1 MLDAAFCCAARRVSL
16 QRCTVLIDRKLQVVG
31 AGMLFCAFALGA
43 HAQDNPPSEPNVEQP
58 ETEKPTEP
66 SQPPPSEAAPVADA
80 GVAAPSDAPDAQ
92 TPPQPQPQPQATEDA
107 GAPRGEAPI
116 SAEAIIGESVEALEE
131 ELERKL
137 EAVPQTPRARPRVQS
152 PTPSQRTAKKVKTT
166 PPLVIWAT
174 AGWGNAL
181 GPARCEKQALA
192 GLTPAIHM
200 ASTLKRSVAI
210 AGVGFAPSG
219 VLIEHPLLEYAASH
233 EPDRLAAWLAKAGFS
248 VLGVGAGDLS
258 GPLMRHPQLSDALIR
273 HGIVPIATNLHC
285 NGQAYCRHWATVEK
299 PLHVVERA
307 GQRYVYI
314 ALLPDD
320 TTMRIEPA
328 GGDLTLQPLT
338 EAWNSRMVEA
348 RDANAQLVVA
358 SIDHGPDATASSR
371 VADML
376 EALPREPRPDL
387 LLSPSSG
394 ENLLFLRPID
404 VQPAVVGTRRGVVT
418 GIRVTKLHGGRD
430 ADVLARGVRLFEW
443 DDALAAELAQLGAN
457 YCKAKEKDLPGG
469 QLELPLSFE
478 GLVPLAASAA
488 RELADADV
496 AVIDPLVFD
505 ARFDRPDGVRLQRG
519 EIERAVISDAPL
531 VTANVTLDWLAQ
543 VNRSL
548 ESLRPLAMT
557 DYSVDGKV
565 TLVAGRE
572 AVVGATY
579 RVVTTSVLARSD
591 RIPGGAEFRP
601 LKGPNATLRGAL
613 LTHMS
618 KPSDED
624 PRRRVEDLALA
635 TQWVLRTDGHLFGNL
650 TEAYEARPGEPI
662 YEEPALR
669 VNDSKQLGLRFVL
682 NLDADGP
689 KFLFENALNITF
701 DRNFETKTTA
711 VDLSF
716 IQSSYT
722 YRGLWP
728 AALLYPHPFAEAYA
742 ETQLGALDERW
753 LLRPKLGVRS
763 NISRVAAFKAYFGVQ
778 YQIPEKNPVP
788 GLGAE
793 FQLKPWTIAVDN
805 GTVQL
810 EGNVLYFW
818 SAPGSIDEQHLVRGQ
833 LISSYQLIGPLQV
846 TLTAIGAMRKDADI
860 DYFGR
865 AVGLQFGVRLR
876 MVTRNMSD

>member
-1 MLDAAFCCAARRVSL
+1 
-16 QRCTVLIDRKLQVVG
+16 
-31 AGMLFCAFALGA
+31 MLFCAYAFGA
-43 HAQDNPPSEPNVEQP
+43 HAQDNQDNQDNPPPQEPKVEQQAP
-58 ETEKPTEP
+58 EQAAPA
-66 SQPPPSEAAPVADA
+66 QPPSEAADA
-80 GVAAPSDAPDAQ
+80 GVAAASDVPVGPAPV
-92 TPPQPQPQPQATEDA
+92 EDA
-107 GAPRGEAPI
+107 GAPRGQAPV
-116 SAEAIIGESVEALEE
+116 SAEAIIGESVSALEE

-137 EAVPQTPRARPRVQS
+137 EAVPQAPRGRSGAQAPA
-152 PTPSQRTAKKVKTT
+152 PTQRTAKKAKVT

-219 VLIEHPLLEYAASH
+219 VLIEHPLLEYAAAN
-233 EPDRLAAWLAKAGFS
+233 EPERLATWLATAGFS
-248 VLGVGAGDLS
+248 TLAVGAGDLS
-258 GPLMRHPQLSDALIR
+258 GPLMRYPQLTEALVR
-273 HGIVPIATNLHC
+273 RGITPIATNLHC
-285 NGQAYCRHWATVEK
+285 NGQAFCRNWATAEK

-307 GQRYVYI
+307 GQRYVFI
-314 ALLPDD
+314 SLLPDD
-320 TTMRIEPA
+320 TTMRVEPV
-328 GGDLTLQPLT
+328 GGEIVLQPLT
-338 EAWNSRMVEA
+338 EAWNSRMKEA
-348 RDANAQLVVA
+348 RSASAQLVVT
-358 SIDHGPDATASSR
+358 SIDHGPDATAASR
-371 VADML
+371 VADLL
-376 EALPREPRPDL
+376 ETLPRDPRPDL

-418 GIRVTKLHGGRD
+418 GIRVTKLQGGRD

-443 DDALAAELAQLGAN
+443 DEPLAAELAELGAS
-457 YCKAKEKDLPGG
+457 YCKAKEKELPGG
-469 QLELPLSFE
+469 KLELPLLFE

-531 VTANVTLDWLAQ
+531 VTANVSLDWLGQ

-548 ESLRPLAMT
+548 EGLRPLAMT
-557 DYSVDGKV
+557 DYAVDGSV
-565 TLVAGRE
+565 TLVAGRM

-591 RIPGGAEFRP
+591 RIPAGPKWQP
-601 LKGPNATLRGAL
+601 LGGPNATLRGAL

-624 PRRRVEDLALA
+624 PRRRVEDLSLA
-635 TQWVLRTDGHLFGNL
+635 TQWVLRLDGQLLGNI
-650 TEAYEARPGEPI
+650 TEAYNSAIEERM
-662 YEEPALR
+662 YDEPALK
-669 VNDSKQLGLRFVL
+669 VNDSRQLGIRFVL
-682 NLDADGP
+682 NFDADAP
-689 KFLFENALNITF
+689 KFLFENALNIAF

-711 VDLSF
+711 IDLSF

-728 AALLYPHPFAEAYA
+728 APLLYPHPFVEAYA
-742 ETQLGALDERW
+742 ETRLADFGDNW

-763 NISRVAAFKAYFGVQ
+763 NISRVAAFKAYAGVQ
-778 YQIPEKNPVP
+778 YQIPDSDDKELQP
-788 GLGAE
+788 GVGAE
-793 FQLKPWTIAVDN
+793 FQLKPWTIALDN

-810 EGNVLYFW
+810 EGNVFYFW
-818 SAPGSIDEQHLVRGQ
+818 SQPGGVDEQHLLRGQ

-846 TLTAIGAMRKDADI
+846 TLTAIGAMRKDSDK
-860 DYFGR
+860 DYIGR
-865 AVGLQFGVRLR
+865 AIGMQFGVRLR
-876 MVTRNMSD
+876 FVTRNMSD

>member
-1 MLDAAFCCAARRVSL
+1 
-16 QRCTVLIDRKLQVVG
+16 
-31 AGMLFCAFALGA
+31 MLFCAFALAA
-43 HAQDNPPSEPNVEQP
+43 HAQDNPPLEEPKVEQP
-58 ETEKPTEP
+58 AQPE
-66 SQPPPSEAAPVADA
+66 QPPPSDATTPAPDA
-80 GVAAPSDAPDAQ
+80 GVAAPSDAPAAQ
-92 TPPQPQPQPQATEDA
+92 TQPAEDA
-107 GAPRGEAPI
+107 GAPRGEAPV
-116 SAEAIIGESVEALEE
+116 SAEAIIGESVGALEE

-137 EAVPQTPRARPRVQS
+137 EAVPQTPRSRSGAQG
-152 PTPSQRTAKKVKTT
+152 PTPSQRTAKRAKAV

-219 VLIEHPLLEYAASH
+219 VLIEHPLLEYAAAN

-273 HGIVPIATNLHC
+273 HGIMPIATNLHC
-285 NGQAYCRHWATVEK
+285 NGQAFCRNWATAEK

-307 GQRYVYI
+307 GQRYVYVS
-314 ALLPDD
+314 LLPDD
-320 TTMRIEPA
+320 TTMRVEPA
-328 GGDLTLQPLT
+328 TSGLVLQPLT
-338 EAWNSRMVEA
+338 EAWNARMAEA
-348 RDANAQLVVA
+348 RSASAQLVVV
-358 SIDHGPDATASSR
+358 SIDHGPDATASAR

-376 EALPREPRPDL
+376 EDLPRDPRPDL

-418 GIRVTKLHGGRD
+418 GIRVTKLQGGRD

-443 DDALAAELAQLGAN
+443 DEALATELAELGAS

-531 VTANVTLDWLAQ
+531 VTANVTLDWLGQ
-543 VNRSL
+543 VSRSL
-548 ESLRPLAMT
+548 DGLRPLAMT
-557 DYSVDGKV
+557 DYSVDGKI
-565 TLVAGRE
+565 TFVAGRE

-591 RIPGGAEFRP
+591 RIPGGLEWKP
-601 LKGPNATLRGAL
+601 LDGPNATLRGAL
-613 LTHMS
+613 LTHLS

-624 PRRRVEDLALA
+624 PRRRVEDLSLA
-635 TQWVLRTDGHLFGNL
+635 TQWVLRTDGQLLGNF
-650 TEAYEARPGEPI
+650 TEVYNSQVMGRR
-662 YEEPALR
+662 YEEPALK
-669 VNDSKQLGLRFVL
+669 VNDSKQLGIRFVL
-682 NLDADGP
+682 NLDADAP
-689 KFLFENALNITF
+689 KFLFENALNIAF

-728 AALLYPHPFAEAYA
+728 EPLLYPHPFVEAYA
-742 ETQLGALDERW
+742 ETQLGKLDENW

-763 NISRVAAFKAYFGVQ
+763 NISRVAAFKAYAGVQ
-778 YQIPEKNPVP
+778 YQTSPEEKLSP
-788 GLGAE
+788 GFGAE
-793 FQLKPWTIAVDN
+793 FQLKPWTLALDN

-810 EGNVLYFW
+810 EGSVLYFW
-818 SAPGSIDEQHLVRGQ
+818 SSPGADDDQHLLRGQ

-846 TLTAIGAMRKDADI
+846 TLTAIGALRKDANI
-860 DYFGR
+860 DYIGR
-865 AVGLQFGVRLR
+865 AVGVQFGVRLR
-876 MVTRNMSD
+876 FVTRGMSD

>member
-1 MLDAAFCCAARRVSL
+1 
-16 QRCTVLIDRKLQVVG
+16 
-31 AGMLFCAFALGA
+31 MLFCAFAFGA
-43 HAQDNPPSEPNVEQP
+43 HAQDNPPSEPKLEQP
-58 ETEKPTEP
+58 QTE
-66 SQPPPSEAAPVADA
+66 QPPPSEAADA
-80 GVAAPSDAPDAQ
+80 GIAALSDAAVTQ
-92 TPPQPQPQPQATEDA
+92 PPPVQDA
-107 GAPRGEAPI
+107 GAPRGEAPV
-116 SAEAIIGESVEALEE
+116 SAESIIGENVGALEE

-137 EAVPQTPRARPRVQS
+137 EAVPQTPRSRSGAQGPA
-152 PTPSQRTAKKVKTT
+152 PIQRSAKKAKAL
-166 PPLVIWAT
+166 PPLVVWAP

-219 VLIEHPLLEYAASH
+219 VLIEHPLLEYAAAH
-233 EPDRLAAWLAKAGFS
+233 EPERLASWLAKAGFS

-273 HGIVPIATNLHC
+273 HGIMPIATNLHC
-285 NGQAYCRHWATVEK
+285 NGQAFCRNWATAEK

-314 ALLPDD
+314 SLLPDD
-320 TTMRIEPA
+320 TTQRVEPA
-328 GGDLTLQPLT
+328 VGELVLQPLT
-338 EAWNSRMVEA
+338 EAWNTRMVEA
-348 RDANAQLVVA
+348 RKAAGQLTVV
-358 SIDHGPDATASSR
+358 SVDHGPDATAAAR
-371 VADML
+371 IADLL
-376 EALPREPRPDL
+376 EELPRDPRPDL

-418 GIRVTKLHGGRD
+418 GIRVNKLLGGRD
-430 ADVLARGVRLFEW
+430 ADVLARGVRMFEW
-443 DDALAAELAQLGAN
+443 DEALAEELSELGAS

-469 QLELPLSFE
+469 KLELPLSFE

-519 EIERAVISDAPL
+519 EIERAVVSDAPL

-543 VNRSL
+543 VSRSL
-548 ESLRPLAMT
+548 EGLRPLAMT

-565 TLVAGRE
+565 TFVAGRE

-591 RIPGGAEFRP
+591 RIPGGVEFKALAR
-601 LKGPNATLRGAL
+601 PNATLRGAL
-613 LTHMS
+613 LTHLS

-624 PRRRVEDLALA
+624 PRRRVEDLSLA
-635 TQWVLRTDGHLFGNL
+635 TQWVLRLDGQVLGNF
-650 TEAYEARPGEPI
+650 TEVYNSADPKRD
-662 YEEPALR
+662 YEEPALK
-669 VNDSKQLGLRFVL
+669 VNDSKQIGIRFVL
-682 NLDADGP
+682 NLDADAP
-689 KFLFENALNITF
+689 KFLFENALNIAY
-701 DRNFETKTTA
+701 DNNFETKTSA

-716 IQSSYT
+716 IQTSYT

-728 AALLYPHPFAEAYA
+728 APLLYPHPFVEAYG
-742 ETQLGALDERW
+742 ETQLKALGERW
-753 LLRPKLGVRS
+753 LLRPKIGVRS
-763 NISRVAAFKAYFGVQ
+763 NISRVAAFKAYFGIQ
-778 YQIPEKNPVP
+778 YEIPDRDPKP

-793 FQLKPWTIAVDN
+793 FQLKPWTIATDN
-805 GTVQL
+805 GTMQL
-810 EGNVLYFW
+810 EGNMLYFW
-818 SAPGSIDEQHLVRGQ
+818 SSPGAVQDQHLLRGQ
-833 LISSYQLIGPLQV
+833 LIASYQLIGPLQV
-846 TLTAIGAMRKDADI
+846 TLTAIGALRKDSNI
-860 DYFGR
+860 DYIGR
-865 AVGLQFGVRLR
+865 AVGVQFGVRLR
-876 MVTRNMSD
+876 FVNRDMSD